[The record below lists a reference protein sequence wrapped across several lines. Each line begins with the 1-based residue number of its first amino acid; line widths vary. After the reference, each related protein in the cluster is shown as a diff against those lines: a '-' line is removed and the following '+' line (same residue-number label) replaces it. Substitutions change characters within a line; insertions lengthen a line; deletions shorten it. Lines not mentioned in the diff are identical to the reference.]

1 MFRTMFETMPTI
13 KSICP
18 KCGKEGTQS
27 ITYKPSISNPKYKYL
42 TFVHNKEERCFIGR
56 IQNTEEAMGE
66 LNKPESKEEY
76 EKGFNE
82 VMKELKE
89 LVKHYEPSASASGS
103 FKALV
108 KRLKGI
114 LTRYGY

>member
-1 MFRTMFETMPTI
+1 MSPI

-18 KCGKEGTQS
+18 KCGREGTQS
-27 ITYKPSISNPKYKYL
+27 ITYKPSISNPKWRYL
-42 TFVHNKEERCFIGR
+42 TFVHNEKERCFIGR
-56 IQNTEEAMGE
+56 IQNTEEAMSE
-66 LNKPESKEEY
+66 LNKPESIEEY

-89 LVKHYEPSASASGS
+89 LVAHYERMNGGGS

-114 LTRYGY
+114 VTRYGY